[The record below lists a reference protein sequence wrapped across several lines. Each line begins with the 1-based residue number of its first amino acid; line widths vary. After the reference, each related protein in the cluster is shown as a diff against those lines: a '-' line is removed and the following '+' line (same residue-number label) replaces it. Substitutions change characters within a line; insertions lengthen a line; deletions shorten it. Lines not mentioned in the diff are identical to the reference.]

1 MWYGALTLVL
11 TCGLRITTPIFLA
24 SLIAYFNPEST
35 YTKSD
40 AYMYA
45 AALITCSL
53 TTALCAHNTS
63 FGNQV
68 VGMKIRVACC
78 SLVYRKTLRLS
89 RTALGQTETG
99 KMVNLLSNDVNRFE
113 QLTYFLHYLWV
124 LPIQTIII
132 IAIIWQWVG
141 VSAAIGVGT
150 IFMQTIPVQ
159 LFISKFT
166 SKLRM
171 KIATRTDERVRMMS
185 EIISGIQVIKM
196 YAWEKPFEKMVALAR
211 RTEINV
217 IRKASYLRGLNLSF
231 MVFAERTTLFVTLAS
246 FVLMGN
252 HITAE
257 KVFSIAQYC
266 NILNMTMAVAS
277 PIAMQM
283 IAETKVSIKRL
294 EKFLLQ
300 EEFQVAPLTQGSQ
313 VEKVGVTLDSVT
325 ARWLPSSISDT
336 LHKVALR
343 VNPGQLCAIIGPV
356 GSGKSSLLQIL
367 LGELPLSSGSMSLR
381 GEVSY
386 ASQEPWLFVGTV
398 RQNIL
403 FGQPYQPKRYKEV
416 VRVCAL
422 TRDFELFPNGD
433 KTIVGERGVSLSGG
447 QRARINLARAVYREA
462 DIYLLD
468 DPLSAVDTHVGRHLF
483 EECVDTYLTKKIR
496 ILVTHQLQYLKEA
509 DLIVILN
516 NGQIETQG
524 TFQQLQESKFNFAQL
539 LTSSEEDAD
548 EDVPPTMR
556 QLSSQLSNQ
565 SLEEPEETEEP
576 TETQELMSKGS
587 LKSTVYMNYFKSG
600 GGIYTLLF
608 LVVVLVLGQMA
619 SSGADYWVT
628 FWTNQEELR
637 KYYSDLELEK
647 SVFDLHENSTEIPL
661 QGVSNIS
668 DVGPQPTRNLSRNLT
683 QEVIFSTETSL
694 YIYTVCILGS
704 VIITI
709 IRSVVFFKVCMTASR
724 RLHNTMFS
732 SILQGTMRFFDTNP
746 SGRVLN
752 RFSKDMGS
760 VDEMLPK
767 TLIEATQI
775 FLVMA
780 GILVM
785 VTVVNYLLMVPMV
798 FVGLLFYKIRQIYL
812 GTGQDMKRLEGA
824 TRSPVFSHLAA
835 SLNGLTTIR
844 ACGAQQL
851 LRQEFDSHQDLH
863 TSSFY
868 LTIATSVAFGFW
880 LDVVSNI
887 FVACVAFSF
896 LLLDEGSL
904 GADVGLAISQSLIL
918 TGMLQHG
925 IRMST
930 EVVNHMTAVE
940 RILEYTK
947 IDKEPGP
954 ESEPGTK
961 PLPSWPP
968 KGEIQFVNTSMR
980 YSSSDPPVLRELT
993 FNIEPAWKVG
1003 IVGRTGAGKS
1013 SLISALFRL
1022 ANLEGSIVIDQV
1034 DTQSVGL
1041 NDLRSRISIIPQEP
1055 VLFSASLRDNLD
1067 PFNSY
1072 KDDSL
1077 WNALEEV
1084 ELKEAV
1090 NTLGMPVNVGGSN
1103 FSSGQ
1108 RQLVCL
1114 ARAILRNNKILVL
1127 DEATANVDPQ
1137 TDALIQSTIRRKFAD
1152 CTVLT
1157 IAHRLNTIMDSD
1169 RVLVMDAGT
1178 MVEFG
1183 HPYLL
1188 LQNSEGYFY
1197 KMVEETGNL
1206 MAEQLHQIAKQLTCS
1221 LCPLQSH
1228 ALLLLLMT
1236 ANVLTM
1242 SSTISCSPPPP
1253 DDS

>member
-1 MWYGALTLVL
+1 MWCGVSTLVL

-24 SLIAYFNPEST
+24 SLISYFNPEST

-53 TTALCAHNTS
+53 TSALCAHNTS

-124 LPIQTIII
+124 LPIQTIIV

-171 KIATRTDERVRMMS
+171 KIATRTDERVRLMS

-266 NILNMTMAVAS
+266 SILNMTMAVAS

-300 EEFQVAPLTQGSQ
+300 EEFQVAPLTQGPQ

-325 ARWLPSSISDT
+325 ARWLTSSISDT

-539 LTSSEEDAD
+539 LISSEEDAD
-548 EDVPPTMR
+548 EAVPPTMR
-556 QLSSQLSNQ
+556 QLSSQISNQ
-565 SLEEPEETEEP
+565 SLEEQEETEEP

-587 LKSTVYMNYFKSG
+587 LKSMVYMNYFKSG

-608 LVVVLVLGQMA
+608 LVVVLVLGQVA

-628 FWTNQEELR
+628 FWCVYMGRPLGTNPEQIIQTNQEELR
-637 KYYSDLELEK
+637 KYYSDLELDK
-647 SVFDLHENSTEIPL
+647 SVFGLHENSTEFSL
-661 QGVSNIS
+661 QEVSNIS
-668 DVGPQPTRNLSRNLT
+668 NVGPQSTRNLNRNLT

-775 FLVMA
+775 FLVMT

-798 FVGLLFYKIRQIYL
+798 FVGLLFYKIQQIYL

-863 TSSFY
+863 TSAFY

-896 LLLDEGSL
+896 LLLDENSL

-947 IDKEPGP
+947 IDKEQGP
-954 ESEPGTK
+954 ESEPGMK

-968 KGEIQFVNTSMR
+968 KGEIQFINTSMR
-980 YSSSDPPVLRELT
+980 YSSYDPPVLRELT
-993 FNIEPAWKVG
+993 FNIEPTWKVG

-1022 ANLEGSIVIDQV
+1022 ANLEGSIMIDQV
-1034 DTQSVGL
+1034 DTQTVGL

-1055 VLFSASLRDNLD
+1055 VLFSASLRENLD

-1090 NTLGMPVNVGGSN
+1090 NTLGMPVSVGGSN

-1108 RQLVCL
+1108 RQLICL

-1206 MAEQLHQIAKQLTCS
+1206 MAEQLHQIAKQ
-1221 LCPLQSH
+1221 
-1228 ALLLLLMT
+1228 AY
-1236 ANVLTM
+1236 TM
-1242 SSTISCSPPPP
+1242 SEPETAERESL
-1253 DDS
+1253 